1 MAACDCTWGLVESN
15 SSMKH
20 LKQVFY
26 TGCIESTE
34 GNPRYVGASDPTA
47 IPANVRPFYKVGQ
60 FSVLDSEV
68 SKLVTHSLTV
78 PS

>member
-1 MAACDCTWGLVESN
+1 
-15 SSMKH
+15 MKH
-20 LKQVFY
+20 LKQVFD
-26 TGCIESTE
+26 TERIKSAE

-68 SKLVTHSLTV
+68 SKMVIHSLTV